1 MNQSEEQISAI
12 SLGNSTGEI
21 RVFEKMAERDMCQ
34 YQERVH
40 DYEWNE
46 EQKFVNIVFFKF
58 NKKVKLFILQF
69 FIYPNI
75 LRSLLNEEI
84 RFGKVRHQNSVYKK
98 LQSNK

>member
-1 MNQSEEQISAI
+1 MS
-12 SLGNSTGEI
+12 
-21 RVFEKMAERDMCQ
+21 Q

-69 FIYPNI
+69 FIYP
-75 LRSLLNEEI
+75 
-84 RFGKVRHQNSVYKK
+84 
-98 LQSNK
+98 